1 MRKRIITGTFIL
13 CMCISLVGCGGTGS
27 SPSEDVDINPSQ
39 NKNENLNTEFD
50 SDALIGM
57 DTETNVETENVSD
70 ISISSDSQD
79 DSKETETIETE
90 VKQTE
95 ENQTEEVETSETEEK
110 QTEETDTPEPDI
122 PSNCGALRVEGN
134 LLCDE
139 VGDKVFLH
147 GLSTHGLS
155 WYPEYVN
162 EEALKEFREKWGAN
176 VIRLAMYTAEY
187 NGYCTGGDKE
197 GLKELIRK
205 GVEYATNCDM
215 YVIVDWH
222 ILSDGN
228 PQMYETEAI
237 EFFQEMSAEFADHN
251 NVLYEICNEPNG
263 GVSWSSIKAYAE
275 KVIPVIRANDS
286 DAIII
291 VGTPNWSQQVAEA
304 VNDPITGY
312 ENIMYALHFY
322 AATHTDWLRGE
333 MEKAALAGLPIMVT
347 EFGICDASGNGAINT
362 EEADKWIAQMN
373 DLAISYCGWN
383 ISNKGETSA
392 IFKTSCN
399 KTSGWTEENLSESGK
414 WMYEM
419 LKGTKLGD

>member
-1 MRKRIITGTFIL
+1 MKLRVVKKGVITTIL
-13 CMCISLVGCGGTGS
+13 IMCMCLSFLVGCRGAGAE
-27 SPSEDVDINPSQ
+27 PNLDMDSEKEEQASA
-39 NKNENLNTEFD
+39 TEW
-50 SDALIGM
+50 
-57 DTETNVETENVSD
+57 
-70 ISISSDSQD
+70 
-79 DSKETETIETE
+79 ETE
-90 VKQTE
+90 VESEYVPESEFPDYTEKQTDAD
-95 ENQTEEVETSETEEK
+95 TEVIVGSGFETEEFDTPD
-110 QTEETDTPEPDI
+110 TEKEPDTQEQDIPQLHEPETDT

-155 WYPEYVN
+155 WFPDYVN
-162 EEALKEFREKWGAN
+162 EAAFKEFREEWGAN
-176 VIRLAMYTAEY
+176 VIRLAMYTADY

-197 GLKELIRK
+197 GLKNLIRK
-205 GVEYATNCDM
+205 GVEYATKNDL
-215 YVIVDWH
+215 YVIIDWH

-228 PQMYETEAI
+228 PQIYEAEAI
-237 EFFQEMSAEFADHN
+237 EFFREMSAEFADHN

-275 KVIPVIRANDS
+275 KVIPVIRANDK

-291 VGTPNWSQQVAEA
+291 VGTPNWSQQVSEA
-304 VNDPITGY
+304 VKDPITGY
-312 ENIMYALHFY
+312 DNIMYALHFY
-322 AATHTDWLRGE
+322 AATHTDWLRAE
-333 MEKAALAGLPIMVT
+333 MEKAAMAGLPIFVT
-347 EFGICDASGNGAINT
+347 EFGICDASGNGAISE
-362 EEADKWIAQMN
+362 EEADKWISFMN

-383 ISNKGETSA
+383 ISNKAETSA

-399 KTSGWTEENLSESGK
+399 KTSGWTEDDLSESGK

>member
-1 MRKRIITGTFIL
+1 
-13 CMCISLVGCGGTGS
+13 
-27 SPSEDVDINPSQ
+27 
-39 NKNENLNTEFD
+39 
-50 SDALIGM
+50 
-57 DTETNVETENVSD
+57 
-70 ISISSDSQD
+70 
-79 DSKETETIETE
+79 
-90 VKQTE
+90 
-95 ENQTEEVETSETEEK
+95 
-110 QTEETDTPEPDI
+110 
-122 PSNCGALRVEGN
+122 
-134 LLCDE
+134 
-139 VGDKVFLH
+139 
-147 GLSTHGLS
+147 
-155 WYPEYVN
+155 
-162 EEALKEFREKWGAN
+162 
-176 VIRLAMYTAEY
+176 
-187 NGYCTGGDKE
+187 
-197 GLKELIRK
+197 
-205 GVEYATNCDM
+205 
-215 YVIVDWH
+215 
-222 ILSDGN
+222 
-228 PQMYETEAI
+228 MYEAEAI
-237 EFFQEMSAEFADHN
+237 EFFREMSAEFADHN

-275 KVIPVIRANDS
+275 KVIPAIRANDS

-399 KTSGWTEENLSESGK
+399 KTSGWTEEDLSESGK
-414 WMYEM
+414 WMYHM
-419 LKGTKLGD
+419 LKETRLGD